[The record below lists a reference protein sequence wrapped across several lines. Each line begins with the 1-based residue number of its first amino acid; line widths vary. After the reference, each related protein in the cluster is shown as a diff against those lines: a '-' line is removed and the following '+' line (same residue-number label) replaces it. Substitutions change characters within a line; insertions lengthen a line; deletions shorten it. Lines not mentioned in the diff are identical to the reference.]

1 MPYKVKIYKGKI
13 RPISEEIV
21 QSLAREGD
29 IEVAP
34 EEMEEVILDVEAIIK
49 EYIRLDEDLNRQA
62 REILQ
67 QRGLSY
73 TEFGKVKRELAEEK
87 RFEVGDRAMFWIGTQ
102 ILECFMVN
110 NRVSEIYSED
120 WVMRKK
126 MVKIFN
132 QHLGLEEQIDKE
144 ARSRIK
150 NIQEGTPEWEIEYK
164 KLYNQ
169 IARKRGLL

>member
-1 MPYKVKIYKGKI
+1 MPYQVKIYRGKI

-21 QSLAREGD
+21 QSLVQEGD

-34 EEMEEVILDVEAIIK
+34 EETEEVILDVEAIIK
-49 EYIRLDEDLNRQA
+49 EYIRLDEDLSRQA

-73 TEFGKVKRELAEEK
+73 TEFGKVKRGLAEEK
-87 RFEVGDRAMFWIGTQ
+87 KFEGGDRAMFWIGTQ

-110 NRVSEIYSED
+110 HRVSEIYSED

-126 MVKIFN
+126 MVKIFDK
-132 QHLGLEEQIDKE
+132 QLGLEEQVDKE
-144 ARSRIK
+144 ARARIK

>member
-1 MPYKVKIYKGKI
+1 MKIYRGKI

-21 QSLAREGD
+21 QTLAAEGD

-49 EYIRLDEDLNRQA
+49 EYIRLDEDLNRLA
-62 REILQ
+62 RDILQ

-73 TEFGKVKRELAEEK
+73 TDFGKVKRELAEEK
-87 RFEVGDRAMFWIGTQ
+87 KFEVGDRAMFWIGTQ
-102 ILECFMVN
+102 IIECFMVN
-110 NRVSEIYSED
+110 NRVGEIYSED

-126 MVKIFN
+126 IIKIFN
-132 QHLGLEEQIDKE
+132 TQLGLEEQVDKE
-144 ARSRIK
+144 ARARIK

-164 KLYNQ
+164 KLKDM
-169 IARKRGLL
+169 IAKKRGLL

>member
-1 MPYKVKIYKGKI
+1 MKIFRGKI

-21 QSLAREGD
+21 QTLVAEGD
-29 IEVAP
+29 IEVVP
-34 EEMEEVILDVEAIIK
+34 EQTEEVILDVEAIIK
-49 EYIRLDEDLNRQA
+49 EYIRLDEDLNRAA

-87 RFEVGDRAMFWIGTQ
+87 KFEVGDRAMFWIGTQ

-110 NRVSEIYSED
+110 DRVGEIYSED

-126 MVKIFN
+126 INKVFN
-132 QHLGLEEQIDKE
+132 KQLGLEEQIDKE
-144 ARSRIK
+144 VRARIK

-164 KLYNQ
+164 KLKDQ
-169 IARKRGLL
+169 IAKKRGLL

>member
-1 MPYKVKIYKGKI
+1 MKIYRGKI
-13 RPISEEIV
+13 RPISEEV
-21 QSLAREGD
+21 VNSLIAEGD
-29 IEVAP
+29 IEVP
-34 EEMEEVILDVEAIIK
+34 PDQVEEVILDVEAIIK
-49 EYIRLDEDLNRQA
+49 EYTRLDEELNRQA

-73 TEFGKVKRELAEEK
+73 TEFGKVKRELAEAK
-87 RFEVGDRAMFWIGTQ
+87 RFETGDRAMFWIGTQ

-110 NRVSEIYSED
+110 NRVSEVFSED

-126 MVKIFN
+126 IVKIFDN
-132 QHLGLEEQIDKE
+132 HLGFEEQIDKE

-150 NIQEGTPEWEIEYK
+150 NIAEGTPEWEIEYK
-164 KLYNQ
+164 KIYNQ

>member
-1 MPYKVKIYKGKI
+1 VKIFRGKI

-21 QSLAREGD
+21 QTLVAEGD
-29 IEVAP
+29 IEVVP
-34 EEMEEVILDVEAIIK
+34 EQTEEVILDVEAIIK
-49 EYIRLDEDLNRQA
+49 EYIRLDEDLNRAA

-87 RFEVGDRAMFWIGTQ
+87 KFEVGDRAMFWIGTQ

-110 NRVSEIYSED
+110 DRVGEIYSED

-126 MVKIFN
+126 INKVFN
-132 QHLGLEEQIDKE
+132 KQLGLEEQIDKE
-144 ARSRIK
+144 VRARIK

-164 KLYNQ
+164 KLKDQ
-169 IARKRGLL
+169 IAKKRGLL

>member
-1 MPYKVKIYKGKI
+1 VKIYRGKI

-21 QSLAREGD
+21 TTLTAEND
-29 IEVAP
+29 IEVAA
-34 EEMEEVILDVEAIIK
+34 EQVEEVILDVEAIIK
-49 EYIRLDEDLNRQA
+49 EYIRLDEEFNKQA

-67 QRGLSY
+67 ERGLSY

-87 RFEVGDRAMFWIGTQ
+87 KFESGDRSIFWIGTQ

-110 NRVSEIYSED
+110 NRVNEVFSED

-126 MVKIFN
+126 IISIFN
-132 QHLGLEEQIDKE
+132 KNLGLEEQIDKE

-150 NIQEGTPEWEIEYK
+150 NVVEGTPEWEIEYK
-164 KLYNQ
+164 KIYAQ

>member
-1 MPYKVKIYKGKI
+1 VKIFRGKI

-21 QSLAREGD
+21 QTLVAEGD
-29 IEVAP
+29 IEVVP
-34 EEMEEVILDVEAIIK
+34 EQTEEVILDVEAIIK
-49 EYIRLDEDLNRQA
+49 EYIRLDEDLNRAA

-87 RFEVGDRAMFWIGTQ
+87 KFEVGDRAMFWIGTQ

-110 NRVSEIYSED
+110 DRVGEIYSED

-126 MVKIFN
+126 INKVFN
-132 QHLGLEEQIDKE
+132 KQLGLEEQIDKE
-144 ARSRIK
+144 VRTRIK

-164 KLYNQ
+164 KLKDQ
-169 IARKRGLL
+169 IAKKRGLL

>member
-1 MPYKVKIYKGKI
+1 VKIYRGKI

-21 QSLAREGD
+21 TTLLAEND
-29 IEVAP
+29 IEVAA
-34 EEMEEVILDVEAIIK
+34 EQVEEVILDVEAIVK
-49 EYIRLDEDLNRQA
+49 EYIRLDEEFNKQA

-67 QRGLSY
+67 ERGLSY

-87 RFEVGDRAMFWIGTQ
+87 KFESGDRAIFWIGTQ

-110 NRVSEIYSED
+110 NRVNEVFSED

-126 MVKIFN
+126 IIKIFN
-132 QHLGLEEQIDKE
+132 KHLGLEEQVDKE
-144 ARSRIK
+144 TRSRIK
-150 NIQEGTPEWEIEYK
+150 NVLEGTPEWEIEYK
-164 KLYNQ
+164 KIYNQ

>member
-1 MPYKVKIYKGKI
+1 MKIFRGKI

-21 QSLAREGD
+21 QTLVAEGD
-29 IEVAP
+29 IEVVP
-34 EEMEEVILDVEAIIK
+34 EQTEEVILDVEAIIK
-49 EYIRLDEDLNRQA
+49 EYIRLDEDLNRAA

-87 RFEVGDRAMFWIGTQ
+87 KFEVGDRAMFWIGTQ

-110 NRVSEIYSED
+110 DRVGEIYSED

-126 MVKIFN
+126 INKVFN
-132 QHLGLEEQIDKE
+132 KQLGLEEQIDKE
-144 ARSRIK
+144 VRTRIK

-164 KLYNQ
+164 KLKDQ
-169 IARKRGLL
+169 IAKKRGLL